1 MFFAGFFC
9 KRLSKKIIFILK
21 LALTN
26 YQPILMLLY
35 KILCNILNK
44 SLLSSPFSSQYSP
57 STPFLQ
63 EISATCCTF
72 LFYYSLFSPRIQSQR
87 RFCKR
92 FLQHIALFSSK
103 IAFFFPTFTLN
114 TIPTRDFCNM
124 LHFSLLL

>member
-63 EISATCCTF
+63 EIFATCCTF
-72 LFYYSLFSPRIQSQR
+72 LFFKIIIFFSKKAKAPEAGKPASRTIKLKCQNELLYFSKLSQ
-87 RFCKR
+87 
-92 FLQHIALFSSK
+92 SSK
-103 IAFFFPTFTLN
+103 KSYMFTVR
-114 TIPTRDFCNM
+114 IPY
-124 LHFSLLL
+124 SS